1 MRSSA
6 RPSKRLE
13 TARADPLRNARSP
26 IRTGLGFSVAA
37 AACWAGSLFAQTDGQ
52 VKEERVWNLQG
63 LRAGYCVRFLID
75 PKRAAGDVKQGFQL
89 VRADQDTTLHSALQH
104 VIQGQPEFASW
115 VPSTLCFYYT
125 DAVQVGRQR
134 VAERNPRIAQMV
146 GIWTLATVEQ
156 STEARRD
163 IVLDM
168 YASRERLRSAAS
180 TNLVP
185 LHEAEVG
192 FTPPNDSSGTEYR
205 QKIGRT
211 QLIWNGRTTGVA
223 TSVEDPIVDTGQLS
237 GLRGVTWNVRMAL
250 SPARARALVGSLRV
264 EGKGELADR
273 LKESPIRF
281 VGPFYHGGGGEI
293 RFTR

>member
-1 MRSSA
+1 
-6 RPSKRLE
+6 
-13 TARADPLRNARSP
+13 
-26 IRTGLGFSVAA
+26 
-37 AACWAGSLFAQTDGQ
+37 

-75 PKRAAGDVKQGFQL
+75 PKRAAGELKEGFQL
-89 VRADQDTTLHSALQH
+89 VRADQDTTLHSALQQ

-115 VPSTLCFYYT
+115 APSTLCFYYT
-125 DAVQVGRQR
+125 DAVQIGRQR

-156 STEARRD
+156 GTGGRRD
-163 IVLDM
+163 IILDM

-192 FTPPNDSSGTEYR
+192 FTPPSDSSGTEYR

-211 QLIWNGRTTGVA
+211 QLVWNGRTTGES
-223 TSVEDPIVDTGQLS
+223 TRVEAPIVDAGQLL
-237 GLRGVTWNVRMAL
+237 GLRGVTWDVRMAL
-250 SPARARALVGSLRV
+250 SPTSARPLVGSLRV
-264 EGKGELADR
+264 EGKGDLANR

-281 VGPFYHGGGGEI
+281 VGPFYHGGGGQL